1 MNPGATLPYLG
12 TFTHAFDEKGRLTVP
27 KEWRGEGFEDRL
39 IAVPAQGPAGR
50 MLRVFPG
57 SYFAREFERLAD
69 APLDDPRRVKL
80 NQLFAVGQMLQLDTQ
95 NRVALKEEL
104 RSWAGLVKTVVLVGA
119 GDHFQLREPEVHGR
133 EEGGMP
139 TVEQVMREVRG

>member
-1 MNPGATLPYLG
+1 MNTSAALPYLG

-27 KEWRGEGFEDRL
+27 REWRGEGFEERL
-39 IAVPAQGPAGR
+39 VAVPADAGMGR

-57 SYFAREFERLAD
+57 SFFAREFERLGD

-80 NQLFAVGQMLQLDTQ
+80 NRLFAVGQMLQMDAQ
-95 NRVALKEEL
+95 HRVALKEEL
-104 RSWAGLVKTVVLVGA
+104 RRWAGLEKTAVLVGA
-119 GDHFQLREPEVHGR
+119 GDHFQMCEPSVHARADSGV
-133 EEGGMP
+133 P